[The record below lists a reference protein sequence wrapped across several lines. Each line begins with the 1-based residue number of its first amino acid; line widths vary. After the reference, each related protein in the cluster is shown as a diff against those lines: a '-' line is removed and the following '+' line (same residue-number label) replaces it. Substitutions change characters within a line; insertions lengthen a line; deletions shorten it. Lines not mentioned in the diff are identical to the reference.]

1 MMVDIKNWNDFIIF
15 KVMCYFWKLNC
26 WFGVFKIG
34 FFIVNDLCYNSF
46 CFGLEKGKGGNY

>member
-1 MMVDIKNWNDFIIF
+1 MIVDIKNWNDFIIF